1 MFYSWKNLN
10 MLPSLVASKRFI
22 NELDRLLNLWTNE
35 KLSLKK
41 GVIKSIQVTPSK
53 SSKPKS
59 NPNERERRLKLQ
71 EERKMLQILEKSRT
85 IRERLPSSNT
95 PLNIKKSSSK
105 FKQMM
110 QKGNVND
117 ALILLSNV
125 MELWNRYK
133 QNNPKQKFLIQ
144 KIYCGG
150 LKKPIHSV
158 VFDDINKGFVLKA
171 TIKSEGECG
180 QSGLDADNSWRI
192 LTSHSYSLDLEKVF
206 CKLCFK
212 SIGIKNIHISKAG
225 LDNSLETFTTSCLI
239 LLDKNS

>member
-53 SSKPKS
+53 SSKPKN

-144 KIYCGG
+144 KICCGG
-150 LKKPIHSV
+150 LKKQIHSV
-158 VFDDINKGFVLKA
+158 VFDDINKEFVLKA

-212 SIGIKNIHISKAG
+212 SIGIKNIQISKAG
-225 LDNSLETFTTSCLI
+225 LDNSLETFTASCLI
-239 LLDKNS
+239 PLDKNS